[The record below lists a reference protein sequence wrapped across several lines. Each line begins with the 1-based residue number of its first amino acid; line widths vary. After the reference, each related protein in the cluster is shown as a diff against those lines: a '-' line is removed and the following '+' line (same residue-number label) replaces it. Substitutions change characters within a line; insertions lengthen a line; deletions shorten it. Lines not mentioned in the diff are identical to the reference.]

1 LLGLLGSQMGQ
12 NLIVV
17 FNEWQDLLDEERAV
31 LVFLF
36 NPFNFIIYDLEDLIG
51 HDKVVFL
58 PDVYNT
64 FTFDELFVFFRVQ
77 VDLDHLQLVVAWLDD
92 VVHVEANALKNASKL
107 EHRVIEELQSRFL
120 LGEKLVLLPRPVD
133 IKQ

>member
-1 LLGLLGSQMGQ
+1 M
-12 NLIVV
+12 V
-17 FNEWQDLLDEERAV
+17 
-31 LVFLF
+31 
-36 NPFNFIIYDLEDLIG
+36 G
-51 HDKVVFL
+51 HDKVVFF

-77 VDLDHLQLVVAWLDD
+77 VDLDHLQLVVTWLDD
-92 VVHVEANALKNASKL
+92 VVHVDANALKNASKL

>member
-1 LLGLLGSQMGQ
+1 M
-12 NLIVV
+12 
-17 FNEWQDLLDEERAV
+17 NENH
-31 LVFLF
+31 
-36 NPFNFIIYDLEDLIG
+36 NPLAPMDISY
-51 HDKVVFL
+51 
-58 PDVYNT
+58 VYN
-64 FTFDELFVFFRVQ
+64 DELFVFFRVQ
-77 VDLDHLQLVVAWLDD
+77 VDLDHLQLVVTWLDD